1 MFVEIALG
9 LSGKRFNNFLYAIQG
24 VGGVF
29 VAVFLAAYLAGLP
42 TTNVLHNQPV
52 VRDTLG
58 VVGAIFLVLIL
69 AGVILAAYSR
79 RRDLAR
85 A

>member
-1 MFVEIALG
+1 MEIALD
-9 LSGKRFNNFLYAIQG
+9 LSGKRVNNFLYVIQG

-52 VRDTLG
+52 VRGTLII
-58 VVGAIFLVLIL
+58 VGIAFLVLIL
-69 AGVILAAYSR
+69 AATVIVAYSR
-79 RRDLAR
+79 RSNH
-85 A
+85 